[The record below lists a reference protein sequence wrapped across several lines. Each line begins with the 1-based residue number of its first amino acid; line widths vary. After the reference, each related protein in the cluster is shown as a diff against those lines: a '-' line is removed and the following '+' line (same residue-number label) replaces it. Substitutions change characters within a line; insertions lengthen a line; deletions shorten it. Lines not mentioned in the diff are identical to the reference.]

1 MAALATVIMLVAW
14 FPYVTYA
21 VPCTAALTIM
31 IVVIEY
37 GKKAAFITYLVS
49 VIPIMLFAENEAK
62 LIYVFFAGF
71 YPILK
76 ALFELPRSR
85 VLEFVLKFL
94 SFNASVGII
103 YLASTFVFG
112 VSYDDLGELGKYGA
126 VIFLVLV
133 NFVFVAFDFC
143 ISKMATYYILRFHEN
158 VAKILKK

>member
-21 VPCTAALTIM
+21 VPCTAAIAIM

-37 GKKAAFITYLVS
+37 GKKAAFITYFVS
-49 VIPIMLFAENEAK
+49 VVPIMLFAENEAK

-94 SFNASVGII
+94 SFNASVGTI

-133 NFVFVAFDFC
+133 NLVFIAFDFC